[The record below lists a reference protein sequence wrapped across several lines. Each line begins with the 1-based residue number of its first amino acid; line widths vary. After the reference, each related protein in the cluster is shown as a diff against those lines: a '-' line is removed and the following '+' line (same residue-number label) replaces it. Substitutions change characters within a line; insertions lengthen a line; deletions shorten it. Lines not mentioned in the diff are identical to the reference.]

1 MIPFLSSTG
10 GNCHDAV
17 ILVEDFAA
25 TLKPSGALEGAT
37 VEQKM
42 TLKSHSYSPHKRYFS
57 DLVSVKQ

>member
-1 MIPFLSSTG
+1 MIPFLSSNG

-37 VEQKM
+37 IEQQITCSSIKI
-42 TLKSHSYSPHKRYFS
+42 TFL
-57 DLVSVKQ
+57 